1 MSHEQSSMGDM
12 RQQDSP
18 AQDAGEHVAL
28 MKDRIPSGP
37 QRHHVNRKRDTQ
49 QRREQ
54 DQQGNLASSKSFRP
68 PASPPEERRHR
79 RNRGEGNHDLGKET
93 KVRSDVSFEIGA
105 KDSKGWN
112 GNPAKLA
119 HLDMGK
125 QDRNPR

>member
-37 QRHHVNRKRDTQ
+37 QRHHVNRKRNTQ

-54 DQQGNLASSKSFRP
+54 DQQGNLSSSKSFKPPP
-68 PASPPEERRHR
+68 PAPNESRDC

-93 KVRSDVSFEIGA
+93 KVRRSWLPS
-105 KDSKGWN
+105 
-112 GNPAKLA
+112 LR
-119 HLDMGK
+119 LR
-125 QDRNPR
+125 DRKS